1 MFAER
6 VMEHLELSGFEI
18 DESRAGHEEAPAN
31 PEPRLRRRFSRSAGT
46 SSSALNLCLNAPQL

>member
-18 DESRAGHEEAPAN
+18 DESRAGHEEAPAD
-31 PEPRLRRRFSRSAGT
+31 PEPRKAVASAGLP
-46 SSSALNLCLNAPQL
+46 ARPRAP

>member
-18 DESRAGHEEAPAN
+18 DESRAGHEEAPAD
-31 PEPRLRRRFSRSAGT
+31 PEPRKASLQPVCRHVLERPEP
-46 SSSALNLCLNAPQL
+46 LP